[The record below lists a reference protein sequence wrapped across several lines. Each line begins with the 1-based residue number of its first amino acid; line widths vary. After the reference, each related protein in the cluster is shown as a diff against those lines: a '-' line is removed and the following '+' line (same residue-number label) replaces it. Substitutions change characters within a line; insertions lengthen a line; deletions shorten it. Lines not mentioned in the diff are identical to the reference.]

1 MILVTGPTGSGKT
14 TTLYATLSHINQK
27 ERKVITIEDPVEY
40 QLDGINQVQVK
51 PQINLTFAGGLRS
64 MLRQAPDI
72 IMVGEIRDLET
83 AEISV
88 QAALTG
94 HLIFSTLHTNDAAGA
109 VTRLVDMGIKPY
121 LVASTVQGVM
131 AQRLVR
137 TICPSCRETHSPSEE
152 EIALLSL
159 NPGQLK
165 DLEFYRGKGCSACNN
180 TGYKGRMGI
189 YELLVMNDNIR
200 ELVLQNVSSTVLCKK
215 AMESGMRTLKE
226 DGMEKVKM
234 GYTTIEEVLRV
245 TQDV

>member
-14 TTLYATLSHINQK
+14 TTLYATLSRVNQK

-83 AEISV
+83 AETAV

-94 HLIFSTLHTNDAAGA
+94 HLILSTLHTNDAASA

-121 LVASTVQGVM
+121 LVSATVQGIL

-137 TICPSCRETHSPSEE
+137 IICPSCREAYRPSRE
-152 EIALLSL
+152 EIEMLSL
-159 NPGQLK
+159 APQEVNAIEL
-165 DLEFYRGKGCSACNN
+165 YRGKGCATCSE
-180 TGYKGRMGI
+180 TGFKGRMGVF
-189 YELLVMNDNIR
+189 ELLLMNDAIR
-200 ELVLQNVSSTVLCKK
+200 ELVLENAPSAEICKK
-215 AMESGMRTLKE
+215 AKELGMRTLKE
-226 DGMEKVKM
+226 DGLEKVKR
-234 GYTTIEEVLRV
+234 GYTTIQEVMRV